1 MFSLQCVFPRGNSLQ
16 HGKCIIILQNNS
28 YRGAGEEEVD
38 SRIQEEQCGFRPGR
52 GTVDQLFT
60 FCRVLEVCRTPWYD
74 RDNPSG
80 NGDFETL
87 ETLGIKVQTV
97 AGNTVA
103 STGDVIAVMDATAG
117 FICKNADQEGRRC
130 SDYQVRFIRPIDF
143 FRRRG

>member
-1 MFSLQCVFPRGNSLQ
+1 MDDIFDRDSGWFDLHKLPVHTQSLSLSEQVTAATLVMAEALPPRRRRKMKNLLNEWMRTNCD
-16 HGKCIIILQNNS
+16 K
-28 YRGAGEEEVD
+28 
-38 SRIQEEQCGFRPGR
+38 
-52 GTVDQLFT
+52 
-60 FCRVLEVCRTPWYD
+60 VCRTPWYD